1 MNLNFND
8 VLCKMDDDNLLY
20 IINKENGLV
29 SKYEYI
35 KLD

>member
-1 MNLNFND
+1 MNLNLMIYY
-8 VLCKMDDDNLLY
+8 VKWMIIIYY
-20 IINKENGLV
+20 IVNKENGLV